1 MRVHAVSEQAV
12 QVEFGRDI
20 DEALIPVIARA
31 VEAIRA
37 ELGAVVI
44 DLIPSYTTLL
54 CFYDYNQ
61 VDSQWMVREIARIL
75 SAIDTDES
83 GSIAI
88 DGRLVEIPVW
98 YDLSVGYDL
107 DALAQQK
114 SLTIAEIVQLHSARD
129 YQVFA
134 IGFNPGFGFLGALD
148 DRLVTPR
155 HSTPRRRVPQ
165 GSVGIAD
172 AQTAVYPMASPGG
185 WNIIGRTPRVMFDS
199 SGLAGQAALLNVGD
213 RVRFVP
219 ISRSEFIERGG
230 QLDD

>member
-37 ELGAVVI
+37 ELGSVII

-61 VDSQWMVREIARIL
+61 VDSQRMVREITRIL
-75 SAIDTDES
+75 SAIYAGGT
-83 GSIAI
+83 GSIG
-88 DGRLVEIPVW
+88 GRLVEIPVW

-107 DALAQQK
+107 GALAQQK
-114 SLTIAEIVQLHSARD
+114 SLSITEIIELHSARE

-148 DRLVTPR
+148 ERIATPR
-155 HSTPRRRVPQ
+155 HSAPRRQVPQ

-185 WNIIGRTPRVMFDS
+185 WNIIGRTPRVMFDP
-199 SGLAGQAALLNVGD
+199 SGRSGQAALLSVGD
-213 RVRFVP
+213 RVRFIP
-219 ISRSEFIERGG
+219 ISRSEFIEQGG
-230 QLDD
+230 QPDA

>member
-1 MRVHAVSEQAV
+1 MRVHPVSEQAV

-31 VEAIRA
+31 VETIRT
-37 ELGAVVI
+37 ELGSVVI
-44 DLIPSYTTLL
+44 DLIPSYTTVL

-75 SAIDTDES
+75 SAIDTDKT
-83 GSIAI
+83 GSI

-134 IGFNPGFGFLGALD
+134 IGFNPGFGFLGTLD

-199 SGLAGQAALLNVGD
+199 SGLDGQAALLNVGD

-219 ISRSEFIERGG
+219 ISRAEFIERGG
-230 QLDD
+230 PLDD

>member
-1 MRVHAVSEQAV
+1 MRVQAVSEQAV
-12 QVEFGRDI
+12 QIEFGRDI

-31 VEAIRA
+31 VEAIRS
-37 ELGAVVI
+37 ELGSLVI

-54 CFYDYNQ
+54 CLYDYNR
-61 VDSQWMVREIARIL
+61 VDSQSMVREITRIL
-75 SAIDTDES
+75 IAIDAGDS
-83 GSIAI
+83 GSI

-107 DALAQQK
+107 GTLAQQK
-114 SLTIAEIVQLHSARD
+114 SLTITEIIELHSARE

-148 DRLVTPR
+148 ERLATPR

-199 SGLAGQAALLNVGD
+199 SGLDGQAALLNVGD

-219 ISRSEFIERGG
+219 ISQTEFIEYGG
-230 QLDD
+230 QLDG